1 MLFLMFAPGDY
12 LTIGDNVV
20 IQVSKVEGS
29 RCKLAIH
36 APREVSVLRGK
47 VLERSGEERPDC
59 VLDASLL
66 SKPETTWHKTRI
78 AWNRSKEQALAA
90 MRLMLSQMDGRDD
103 GVKALRRQLNYIFPP
118 EQTKTAE
125 QTNEVSH
132 G

>member
-20 IQVSKVEGS
+20 IQVSKVEGN

-36 APREVSVLRGK
+36 APREVPVLRGK
-47 VLERSGEERPDC
+47 VLERTGEERPDC
-59 VLDASLL
+59 VLDASRL
-66 SKPETTWHKTRI
+66 SKPEAAWRKKRI
-78 AWNRSKEQALAA
+78 TWNRSKEQALAA

-125 QTNEVSH
+125 QTNEVSP